1 MADVL
6 LVTKPLVPPW
16 TDGAKNL
23 ARDLVEYCPGRH
35 QLRCM
40 VTRGAPAPRG
50 GFAEPVYSEPGG
62 WRPGLRQNAEAAL
75 RLLRPDQS
83 DIYHFFF
90 APNPRTN
97 TIAGLATGLR
107 RKRSIHTVVS
117 EPTGEPR
124 WFADVHV
131 ALTHATGDRLR
142 ARGARDVRVIAP
154 GIPGTFRRAPDRT
167 RFGLP
172 QGPVVLF
179 AGDLIDGGGADLLT
193 AAAMKMPDLTVV
205 FACRPK
211 GEGRQARQSRIQA
224 QLGQRALWLGIVDD
238 MAGLLASVDAQ
249 CIPATNLHAK
259 MDLPMVLLEGMA
271 QGLPT
276 VVADADPIRE
286 LKGAVKVLPH
296 AEALAEQLASVVRE
310 GPARQRAQTMALDAV
325 EYYDAAQMAH
335 AYAALYDE
343 VAP

>member
-1 MADVL
+1 VADVL

-40 VTRGAPAPRG
+40 VTRGAQAPRG
-50 GFAEPVYSEPGG
+50 GFAEPVYSDPGG
-62 WRPGLRQNAEAAL
+62 WRPGLRQNAETLA
-75 RLLRPDQS
+75 RLLRPDASQ
-83 DIYHFFF
+83 IYHFFF

-97 TIAGLATGLR
+97 AIAALATGLK
-107 RKRSIHTVVS
+107 RKRTIHTVVS
-117 EPTGEPR
+117 EPSGEPR

-142 ARGARDVRVIAP
+142 ARGARDVRVIPP
-154 GIPGTFRRAPDRT
+154 GIPGTFRRAPDRA

-172 QGPVVLF
+172 EGPLVLF
-179 AGDLIDGGGADLLT
+179 AGDLIDGGGAELLT
-193 AAAMKMPDLTVV
+193 AAALKLPGLTVA

-211 GEGRQARQSRIQA
+211 GEGRRARQGAITA
-224 QLGQRALWLGIVDD
+224 QLGHRALWLGLVDD
-238 MAGLLASVDAQ
+238 MPGLLASVDVQ
-249 CIPATNLHAK
+249 CLPATNLHAK

-286 LKGAVKVLPH
+286 LCGAIKALPTADAVAAALRSVLPDSGSRDP
-296 AEALAEQLASVVRE
+296 AIRSAL
-310 GPARQRAQTMALDAV
+310 RAADT
-325 EYYDAAQMAH
+325 YDAAQMAH

-343 VAP
+343 VA